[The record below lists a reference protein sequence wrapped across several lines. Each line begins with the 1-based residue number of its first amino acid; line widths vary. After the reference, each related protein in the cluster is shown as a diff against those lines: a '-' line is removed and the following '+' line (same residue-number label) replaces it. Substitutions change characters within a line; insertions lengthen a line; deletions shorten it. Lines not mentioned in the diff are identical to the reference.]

1 MFGQFLI
8 PRTTVNANGSGPT
21 IPLGAAQSHL
31 IQLTLVIEKIV
42 EQQSLDIHIE
52 GSTDGE
58 TWTPEPLA
66 FFPQKFY
73 VGNAAILLDL
83 SRHPEVTHIRAAWKA
98 HRWGR
103 GDLIPHFGVYLFAEV
118 AASLT
123 LDSK

>member
-8 PRTTVNANGSGPT
+8 PKMTIEANGSGPVVA
-21 IPLGAAQSHL
+21 LGAAQGTL
-31 IQLTLVIEKIV
+31 LQLTLAIEKIV

-52 GSTDGE
+52 GSTDGD
-58 TWTPEPLA
+58 TWAEKPLA

-73 VGNAAILLDL
+73 TGNAAILADL
-83 SRHPEVTHIRAAWKA
+83 TKHPEFTHIRATWKA

-103 GDLIPHFGVYLFAEV
+103 GELVPHFGVYLFAEA